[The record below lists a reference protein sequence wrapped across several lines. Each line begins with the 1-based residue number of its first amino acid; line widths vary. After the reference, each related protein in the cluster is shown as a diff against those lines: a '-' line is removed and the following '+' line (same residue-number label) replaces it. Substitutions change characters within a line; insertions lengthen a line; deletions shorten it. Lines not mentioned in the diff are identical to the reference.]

1 MKLTALAILVTP
13 TLVLMGAALAMMTD
27 AGRSAML
34 NPGPHGFSEVLY
46 AVSSAANNNG
56 SAFAGIKRQLSVLEL
71 FTGVLHVCRSLRG

>member
-34 NPGPHGFSEVLY
+34 NPAHTVL
-46 AVSSAANNNG
+46 AKCCTPCRPPLTTTAAP
-56 SAFAGIKRQLSVLEL
+56 LPD
-71 FTGVLHVCRSLRG
+71 

>member
-56 SAFAGIKRQLSVLEL
+56 SAFAGLSANSRSGTVYWRSACLSVAS
-71 FTGVLHVCRSLRG
+71 G